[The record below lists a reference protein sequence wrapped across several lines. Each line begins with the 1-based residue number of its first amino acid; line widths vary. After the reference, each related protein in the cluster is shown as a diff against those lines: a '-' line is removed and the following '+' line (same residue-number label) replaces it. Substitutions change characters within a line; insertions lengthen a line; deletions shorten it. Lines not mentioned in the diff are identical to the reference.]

1 MGSIAS
7 PSRSLTIPARLR
19 DRVVSIDVVDDNATG
34 QRAPVLPTPA
44 VVLGV
49 QWRGRMRGPDGLLAH
64 AGVTGIQEQ
73 ARTYEALGPT
83 TSILVRFTPT
93 GAACLGL
100 PLIDLAGRSVALD
113 DILDGKRVRHLV
125 ERVGEAPDG
134 VTARDVVIDLIA
146 ELDDNADRLVER
158 ALQMFTHG
166 GDDDEARVAKIAR
179 SLAISERQL
188 ERRFL
193 ATVGV
198 TPKRWQQ
205 LNRFH
210 AAMTAMRASN
220 VEAFIDIAVS
230 AGYYDQ
236 AHFNRDVRRRT
247 GMTPTALLLTR

>member
-1 MGSIAS
+1 MRSIAS
-7 PSRSLTIPARLR
+7 PSRSLTIPAQLR

-34 QRAPVLPTPA
+34 QRTPVLPTPA

-64 AGVTGIQEQ
+64 AGVTGIQER

-93 GAACLGL
+93 GATCLGL
-100 PLIDLAGRSVALD
+100 PLSDLAGRSVALD
-113 DILDGKRVRHLV
+113 DILNGKRVRDLV
-125 ERVGEAPDG
+125 ERVGEAPNA
-134 VTARDVVIDLIA
+134 VAARDVVIELIT
-146 ELDDNADRLVER
+146 ELDDKPDRLIVR
-158 ALQMFTHG
+158 ALQMFTASG
-166 GDDDEARVAKIAR
+166 RDEARVAKVAR

-210 AAMTAMRASN
+210 AAMMRPSN
-220 VEAFIDIAVS
+220 VETLIDTAMS

-247 GMTPTALLLTR
+247 GMTPTALLRTR

>member
-1 MGSIAS
+1 MRSIALPS
-7 PSRSLTIPARLR
+7 PSLTIPARLR
-19 DRVVSIDVVDDNATG
+19 DRVMSIDVVNDNATG

-49 QWRGRMRGPDGLLAH
+49 QWRGRLRGPDGLLAH
-64 AGVTGIQEQ
+64 AGVTGIQER

-100 PLIDLAGRSVALD
+100 PLIDLAGRSIALD
-113 DILDGKRVRHLV
+113 DILDGKRVRDLV
-125 ERVGEAPDG
+125 ERVGEAPNA
-134 VTARDVVIDLIA
+134 VSARDIVIDLIA
-146 ELDDNADRLVER
+146 ELDDKPDRLVMR
-158 ALQMFTHG
+158 ALQMLRAG
-166 GDDDEARVAKIAR
+166 GGEARVAKVAW

-193 ATVGV
+193 TMVGV

-205 LNRFH
+205 LERFH
-210 AAMTAMRASN
+210 TAMTAMRASN
-220 VEAFIDIAVS
+220 AETLIDTAMG

-247 GMTPTALLLTR
+247 GMAPSALFLTR

>member
-1 MGSIAS
+1 MKSS
-7 PSRSLTIPARLR
+7 SRSLTIPARLR
-19 DRVVSIDVVDDNATG
+19 ERVVSIDVVDDVGTG

-44 VVLGV
+44 VVLGI
-49 QWRGRMRGPDGLLAH
+49 QWRGRMRGPDGLLAP
-64 AGVTGIQEQ
+64 AGVTGIQER

-83 TSILVRFTPT
+83 TSILVRFTPA

-100 PLIDLAGRSVALD
+100 PLFDLAGRNVALD

-125 ERVGEAPDG
+125 ERVAEAPNA
-134 VTARDVVIDLIA
+134 VCAREVVIDLLA
-146 ELDDNADRLVER
+146 ELDDKPDRLVVR
-158 ALQMFTHG
+158 ALQMFATSG
-166 GDDDEARVAKIAR
+166 QDEARVARVAR

-210 AAMTAMRASN
+210 RAMTAMRASTAD
-220 VEAFIDIAVS
+220 VLIDTAMS

-247 GMTPTALLLTR
+247 GMTPTALLLAR